1 MVSRMERPKNFAH
14 HRYVGDKRTLVV
26 YDVDSLVD
34 TEIMDELL
42 AAKTFLC
49 FAPDTLAE
57 ARNRG
62 FRLYEGPG
70 TG

>member
-1 MVSRMERPKNFAH
+1 MVGTMERPKNFAH
-14 HRYVGDKRTLVV
+14 HRFVGDKRSLVV
-26 YDVDSLVD
+26 YDVDRLVD
-34 TEIMDELL
+34 TSIMDELL
-42 AAKTFLC
+42 AARTFLC

-70 TG
+70 AG